1 MPVLIVC
8 ASSVVCS
15 AHVCPCVPAAG
26 IVSKEKVRKCYDG
39 SLFYEVAKELE
50 QKKDARAA
58 TSKAKWT

>member
-1 MPVLIVC
+1 MTQT
-8 ASSVVCS
+8 AF
-15 AHVCPCVPAAG
+15 VCPFVPPPAG

-50 QKKDARAA
+50 QKKAARAA